1 MTPIRPFTLAIT
13 NQGRAVY
20 VMCHVMRD
28 EPVRFRG
35 VLYHADATGWLCCP
49 APAGEPPALPVNL
62 CSSFILQESE
72 LMSITADKGV
82 FSAE

>member
-20 VMCHVMRD
+20 VIMFTEVNQAI
-28 EPVRFRG
+28 RFRG
-35 VLYHADATGWLCCP
+35 VLYHAEDTGWLCCP
-49 APAGEPPALPVNL
+49 APAGEPPALPENL